1 MKKLNDSANTKKN
14 IIKQLEDLIKDDE
27 LGVDDLKLGIEI
39 AINLL
44 KQL

>member
-1 MKKLNDSANTKKN
+1 MKKINDSANTKKN

-27 LGVDDLKLGIEI
+27 LDVNDLKLGIEI